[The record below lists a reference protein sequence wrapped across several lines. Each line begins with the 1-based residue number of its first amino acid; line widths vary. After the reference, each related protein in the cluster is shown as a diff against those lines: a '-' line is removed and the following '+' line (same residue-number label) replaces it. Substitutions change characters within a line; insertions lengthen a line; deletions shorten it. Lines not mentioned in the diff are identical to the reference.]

1 MVCTLLVMFMD
12 SGQTARPEKCLLQK
26 GFQHDF
32 AAGDSFVLT
41 GPIRDKPAL
50 NGWSFFTVMSNL
62 RKRWLDLGLGE
73 VFGENAHSL
82 GFIEAQVGKPRQNIV
97 YVSGE

>member
-12 SGQTARPEKCLLQK
+12 SGQTARPEKCLL
-26 GFQHDF
+26 H
-32 AAGDSFVLT
+32 
-41 GPIRDKPAL
+41 
-50 NGWSFFTVMSNL
+50 VMSNL

>member
-1 MVCTLLVMFMD
+1 MTLPRVTASFSL
-12 SGQTARPEKCLLQK
+12 GQ
-26 GFQHDF
+26 
-32 AAGDSFVLT
+32 S
-41 GPIRDKPAL
+41 
-50 NGWSFFTVMSNL
+50 VMSNL